1 MALGQS
7 DVAISPALTTGKI
20 ATNRHKLVRL
30 SVVGQVTSPRYPPP
44 PANPYRIS
52 IHGEP
57 MVLPG
62 TGGVTYNIRIGH
74 RVQDIVGD
82 HVEPAV
88 TMKNPDE
95 NANGGLNILACIG
108 NRASILSGG
117 AAGSTG
123 VVTGKHGGAEHV
135 MVDFAFDVLERM
147 VPGDKILVKS
157 FGTGLELEGLPDVK
171 CMSIDPDFFDAWI
184 NEIRGGK
191 LVVPVTHRIPAGV
204 MGSGLGRDN
213 AYRGDYDITMFD
225 EATVKEYG
233 LDTLRLGDIVAI
245 VDADSTYGRYY
256 HQGSVTIGIIAHG
269 DSIIAGHGPGVTCLL
284 SSRLGAI
291 DPTIDPNANIG
302 SILGL
307 I

>member
-1 MALGQS
+1 
-7 DVAISPALTTGKI
+7 
-20 ATNRHKLVRL
+20 
-30 SVVGQVTSPRYPPP
+30 
-44 PANPYRIS
+44 
-52 IHGEP
+52 

-88 TMKNPDE
+88 TMKNPDDH
-95 NANGGLNILACIG
+95 ANGGLNILACIG
-108 NRASILSGG
+108 NTATVLSGTAAG
-117 AAGSTG
+117 AAG
-123 VVTGKHGGAEHV
+123 VITGKHGGAEHV
-135 MVDFAFDVLERM
+135 MVDFAPDVLERM

-157 FGTGLELEGLPDVK
+157 FGTGLALDGLPDVK
-171 CMSIDPDFFDAWI
+171 CMSIDPDFFEAWI
-184 NEIRGGK
+184 QEIRDGK
-191 LVVPVTHRIPAGV
+191 LVVPVTHRVPAGV

-225 EATVKEYG
+225 EATVEEYG
-233 LDTLRLGDIVAI
+233 LGNLRLGDIVAI

-256 HQGSVTIGIIAHG
+256 HKDSVTIGIIAHG

-284 SSRLGAI
+284 SSRSGAI
-291 DPTIDPNANIG
+291 EPVIDANANIG
-302 SILGL
+302 TILGL